1 MEQQRT
7 NQAAPAMVNNGAI
20 PVTAKP
26 VRQLVIVGGGT
37 AGWMAALF
45 LSRLQVATPLQIT
58 LIESSKLGTVGVGEA
73 TIPSIVHFNH
83 RLGLDELDFIKA
95 TQASFKLG
103 IEFENWSQAGQRFF
117 HPFADF
123 GMQLDGV
130 PFHHYLNRLALS
142 GETHNFEDYSFACLL
157 ARQHKFAQPPER
169 PQTPLA
175 DYSYAYHFDAGLY
188 AQYLKQRAIAAGI
201 RHIDA
206 EVCHV
211 ALAAENGFIEH
222 VVLDNGAILAGDFFI
237 DCSGFRSLLLGQAL
251 GVGYHSWH
259 HWLLCDGAFAVQT
272 TRSGPLAP
280 YTRSIA
286 MEAGWQWRIPLQH
299 RMGNGHIFASAFCSD
314 AAARQTL
321 LDTVDG
327 QLLTEPRKISFT
339 PGRRD
344 VIWHKNCFALGLAS
358 GFLEPLE
365 STSISLIQTALAK
378 LEAFFP
384 HSGIAQCDIT
394 EVNRLHQLELE
405 QIRDFLILHY
415 KLTQRDDTEFWRY
428 CANMAIPDTLAH
440 KIELYRHRGH
450 VALYEQESFKHSSWL
465 AMYNGFQLRPVH
477 CDPRANRVPMSVL
490 KQTLGQMQQ
499 SMAQAVAPVTS
510 HQEFIR
516 RHCQVAAPQ
525 DGC

>member
-1 MEQQRT
+1 
-7 NQAAPAMVNNGAI
+7 
-20 PVTAKP
+20 
-26 VRQLVIVGGGT
+26 
-37 AGWMAALF
+37 
-45 LSRLQVATPLQIT
+45 
-58 LIESSKLGTVGVGEA
+58 
-73 TIPSIVHFNH
+73 
-83 RLGLDELDFIKA
+83 
-95 TQASFKLG
+95 
-103 IEFENWSQAGQRFF
+103 
-117 HPFADF
+117 
-123 GMQLDGV
+123 
-130 PFHHYLNRLALS
+130 
-142 GETHNFEDYSFACLL
+142 
-157 ARQHKFAQPPER
+157 
-169 PQTPLA
+169 
-175 DYSYAYHFDAGLY
+175 
-188 AQYLKQRAIAAGI
+188 
-201 RHIDA
+201 
-206 EVCHV
+206 
-211 ALAAENGFIEH
+211 
-222 VVLDNGAILAGDFFI
+222 
-237 DCSGFRSLLLGQAL
+237 
-251 GVGYHSWH
+251 
-259 HWLLCDGAFAVQT
+259 
-272 TRSGPLAP
+272 
-280 YTRSIA
+280 